1 MPNFK
6 IIVILIFVNY
16 CITYNCVGGLWVGGG
31 SDPVE
36 GVEPLEGGMGIGH
49 SSSYKDDRL
58 SDFEKL
64 KLKAG

>member
-1 MPNFK
+1 M
-6 IIVILIFVNY
+6 
-16 CITYNCVGGLWVGGG
+16 GGG